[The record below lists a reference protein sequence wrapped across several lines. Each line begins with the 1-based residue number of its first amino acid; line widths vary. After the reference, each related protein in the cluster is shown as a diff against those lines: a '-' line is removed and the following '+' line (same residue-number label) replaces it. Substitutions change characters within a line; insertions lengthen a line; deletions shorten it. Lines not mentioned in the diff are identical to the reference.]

1 MIKLLRKLSQP
12 LVWRLYKWYLSTPKW
27 YYYNDIQVRILPTV
41 FHPGWLISTKTLL
54 NYLSGFELKGKKIL
68 ELGAGSGLISLV
80 VAKLG
85 AIVTAS
91 DINPHAIQA
100 IKESTLQN
108 KLNISI
114 IESDLF
120 NNIKLQEFD
129 YIIINPPY
137 FPRDPVDYWEKAFYC
152 GSNFEYFHQLF
163 EQIIP
168 YRSQNTKII
177 MILNEHCNIEA
188 ILDIASK
195 YTLSLLLVESPIQSR
210 EKQYIFDIYKKTN

>member
-1 MIKLLRKLSQP
+1 M
-12 LVWRLYKWYLSTPKW
+12 
-27 YYYNDIQVRILPTV
+27 
-41 FHPGWLISTKTLL
+41 
-54 NYLSGFELKGKKIL
+54 
-68 ELGAGSGLISLV
+68 
-80 VAKLG
+80 
-85 AIVTAS
+85 TAS

-168 YRSQNTKII
+168 YLSQNTKII
-177 MILNEHCNIEA
+177 MILNEQCNIEA

-210 EKQYIFDIYKKTN
+210 EKQYIFEIYKKTN